1 MKTLFSLVAILFEV
15 VAPSLDEDMS
25 RSNMSWLKTYQIFVN
40 VVKFQFIFFGLQSNE
55 NIVLEVGGCSIDI
68 ANSVTLLG
76 VAIDSK
82 LMFDQHVSKIF

>member
-1 MKTLFSLVAILFEV
+1 MKTLFSLVASLFEV

-40 VVKFQFIFFGLQSNE
+40 VVKFQFIFFGLKSNE
-55 NIVLEVGGCSIDI
+55 TIVLEVGGCSIDV

-82 LMFDQHVSKIF
+82 LMLDQHVSKIF